1 MKTDITMERRRFV
14 PRNAFTLIE
23 LLVVIAIIAILAAM
37 LLPAL
42 SKAKAKATG
51 ISCLSGLKQ
60 LTVGAHVYA
69 GDFRDAIIP
78 NQASGTT
85 YSLNDWIEGDVGGAT
100 PLTDWTNTAL
110 LQASLFFTYSPNIDS
125 YRCPA
130 DNVDIAG
137 KYLPRARSYSLSGMM
152 GNNGATLRAGDT
164 PHKGIMENLRFADV
178 RDPNPSAAIF
188 FVEEQSDSTSASR
201 NSIDDGYFAINFGD
215 TGQTWR
221 NVPSSRHG
229 NHGQFSFADGHAGI
243 IRWHRT
249 KTQTLVGTEAASGAF
264 PDSDLEQVW
273 MGTYAWAGYLPGYP
287 NPWIK

>member
-1 MKTDITMERRRFV
+1 MERRRFV

-188 FVEEQSDSTSASR
+188 FVEEQSDPTSAAK
-201 NSIDDGYFAINFGD
+201 NSIDDGYYAVDYTG

-243 IRWHRT
+243 MRWQRT
-249 KTQTLVGTEAASGAF
+249 KTQTLQGLDAVSGAF
-264 PDSDLEQVW
+264 PDTDLQQIW
-273 MGTYAWAGYLPGYP
+273 MATYAWAGYGGNPPKYP